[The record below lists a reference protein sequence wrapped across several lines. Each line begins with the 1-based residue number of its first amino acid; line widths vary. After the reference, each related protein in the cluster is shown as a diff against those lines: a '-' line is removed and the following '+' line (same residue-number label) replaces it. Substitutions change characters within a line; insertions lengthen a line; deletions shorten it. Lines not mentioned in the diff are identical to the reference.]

1 MKKLSLI
8 LILCLFS
15 LSLFAKTTVLYHTS
29 DSHGF
34 FYPKKNKGGFAVLAS
49 LLKQEKKPYLLLDS
63 GDFAEG
69 TIETKTSKGLKA
81 VQLMN
86 KVGYHA
92 ATIGNHE
99 FAYGDTAL
107 EKMLSQAEFSILAA
121 NFFEKD
127 SFLYPK
133 NIRPYQ
139 VFDVDG
145 VKIAVIGLANRYPSK
160 NSQKF
165 VFGKPFDALNKALSE
180 KEVKEAQIVVVLV
193 HDSLADDRPEKP
205 FYMGEIGRKLSG
217 KVHVVLGGHAHKIFQ
232 NEYINNVL
240 FVESGYNL
248 KNVSKI
254 TIETDDKTGK
264 FIKASSELISLNVEK
279 IGKDKSTEKLA
290 ESLKEEGVDEVLG
303 ILRNDLSL
311 KPSSKNHKDTPADNW
326 VADLGRNYSQT
337 DIFVSNVGGVRVP
350 LAAGEVTRRD
360 IIDMFPF
367 DDQVLKMTVDGRF
380 LKSLIKSSLLPRNLL
395 SFSGLSVQYKN
406 KNGKIKDLKI
416 FVNGK
421 PVKNHQYY
429 TLGTNSYLA
438 RKRFNQISDQQIIGK
453 KSIRA
458 LMEEALGQGPVS
470 APASGR
476 IVEK

>member
-1 MKKLSLI
+1 M
-8 LILCLFS
+8 FS

-34 FYPKKNKGGFAVLAS
+34 FYPKNNKGGFAVLAK
-49 LLKQEKKPYLLLDS
+49 LLSQEKNPYLLLDS

-69 TIETKTSKGLKA
+69 TIETKTSKGIKA

-86 KVGYHA
+86 KVGYNA

-99 FAYGDTAL
+99 FAYGDAAL
-107 EKMLSQAEFSILAA
+107 EKMLSQTKFSVLAA

-133 NIRPYQ
+133 NVRPYQ
-139 VFDVDG
+139 IFDVGG

-165 VFGKPFDALNKALSE
+165 VFGKPFDALNKILAE
-180 KEVKEAQIVVVLV
+180 KEVKGAQAVVVLA

-205 FYMGEIGRKLSG
+205 FYIGEIGRKLSG
-217 KVHVVLGGHAHKIFQ
+217 KVHVVLGGHAHKVFQ

-254 TIETDDKTGK
+254 VIETDDKTGK
-264 FIKASSELISLNVEK
+264 FIKATSELISLNTEK

-303 ILRNDLSL
+303 TLKNALSL

-326 VADLGRNYSQT
+326 VADLGRIYSQT

-367 DDQVLKMTVDGRF
+367 DDHVVKMTVDGRF
-380 LKSLIKSSLLPRNLL
+380 LKSLVKSSLLPRNVL
-395 SFSGLSVQYKN
+395 SYSGLSIEYKN
-406 KNGKIKDLKI
+406 KNGKIKDLKV

-421 PVKNHQYY
+421 PVKNHHYY

-438 RKRFNQISDQQIIGK
+438 RKRFNQISGQQTVGE
-453 KSIRA
+453 KSMRS
-458 LMEEALGQGPVS
+458 LMEDALGQGPVL
-470 APASGR
+470 APTIGR
-476 IVEK
+476 IIEK